1 MAQCQFKF
9 GEKKYV
15 IISVRSI
22 AKGCIVDI
30 AKASWLLT
38 QGGEE
43 EASGQCLID
52 QQTDDEVWLKAYINP
67 LKNNCYYDLT
77 FDYSV
82 GEERFLYPVKVRVV
96 P

>member
-9 GEKKYV
+9 GEKKSV
-15 IISVRSI
+15 AISVRSMG
-22 AKGCIVDI
+22 KGRIVDI
-30 AKASWLLT
+30 TNASWSLA

-43 EASGQCLID
+43 EASGQCLFVR
-52 QQTDDEVWLKAYINP
+52 QTDDEVWLKAYINP

-82 GEERFLYPVKVRVV
+82 GAERLLYPVKVRVV